1 MTLGIKDITQ
11 NTVTIKVSHDRPP
24 VPVKFYDWSAYVDEL
39 HPDGPV
45 GYGETKHRA
54 IYNLLIELED
64 IYETGEGHLE

>member
-24 VPVKFYDWSAYVDEL
+24 VPVNCFDWSAYVDEL

-45 GYGETKHRA
+45 GYGSTKEGA
-54 IYNLLIELED
+54 IQSLFVELAD
-64 IYETGEGHLE
+64 IYYE